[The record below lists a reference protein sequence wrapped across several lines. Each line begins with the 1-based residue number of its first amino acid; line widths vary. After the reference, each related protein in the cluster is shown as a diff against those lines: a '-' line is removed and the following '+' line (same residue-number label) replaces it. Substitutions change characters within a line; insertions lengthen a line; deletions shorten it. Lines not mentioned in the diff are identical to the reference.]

1 MPQPEKESRTSRLIN
16 LNFSMVL
23 SLLASVV
30 AAGTVTL
37 HLIGDLRHKHYLQHW
52 GVEDSLFPKTAD
64 WILINGYY
72 GVVDRFFSIVIAIL
86 GNLHWVAIASI
97 ILGLYIYILLTP
109 NTGRPAQVP
118 RWFLR
123 LPEWTQRLFRQMLLT
138 ALFMSTVP
146 LALLLFTAFMAV
158 PAAFGETAG
167 KAVAIAH
174 ASEIQK
180 GCNLSKIPCA
190 ELKSGH
196 ESIAKGYV
204 LDSSPSHIAI
214 FDVDLQRARVLPLDK
229 LELIWAYRQ
238 EQK

>member
-1 MPQPEKESRTSRLIN
+1 MSQPEKELRTGRLIN

-23 SLLASVV
+23 SLSASIV

-37 HLIGDLRHKHYLQHW
+37 HLVGDLRHKYYLQHW
-52 GVEDSLFPKTAD
+52 GVEDGLFPKSTD

-86 GNLHWVAIASI
+86 SNLHWLAIASV
-97 ILGLYIYILLTP
+97 ILGLYIYILLKP
-109 NTGRPAQVP
+109 NTGRPFKAP
-118 RWFLR
+118 RWVLR
-123 LPEWTQRLFRQMLLT
+123 LPEWAQRFFRQVFLT
-138 ALFMSTVP
+138 TLFVSTAP

-167 KAVAIAH
+167 KAAAITH

-180 GCNLSKIPCA
+180 GCNQSKIPCA
-190 ELKSGH
+190 ELKSGR
-196 ESIAKGYV
+196 ETIAKGYV
-204 LDSSPSHIAI
+204 LDSSQSHIAI

-229 LELIWAYRQ
+229 LELIWTYRNR
-238 EQK
+238 